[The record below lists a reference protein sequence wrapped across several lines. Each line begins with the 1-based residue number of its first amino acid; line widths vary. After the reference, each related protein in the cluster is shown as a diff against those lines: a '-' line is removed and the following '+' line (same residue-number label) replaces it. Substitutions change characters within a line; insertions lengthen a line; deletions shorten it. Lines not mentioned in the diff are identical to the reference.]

1 MTRYFYSALLLLIAG
16 LFVTGCEIANEED
29 NTKSFLIV
37 DQSDNKVLNNYEY
50 SKDSNILVR
59 TESYTPDQKVKKSI
73 EYEYDSSGNL
83 TRTTE
88 KSIGYPIKIISYETE
103 EIHDDQGRLIQTIRT
118 SSEGELLETF
128 YGYDENSKLRGV
140 VEYLNK
146 DSVLM
151 KDYDNN

>member
-1 MTRYFYSALLLLIAG
+1 MARCFYSALLLLIAG
-16 LFVTGCEIANEED
+16 LFITGCEIANEED

-50 SKDSNILVR
+50 SKDSNTLVR

-88 KSIGYPIKIISYETE
+88 KSIGYPIKINHGSYLIDHLYETVY
-103 EIHDDQGRLIQTIRT
+103 
-118 SSEGELLETF
+118 F
-128 YGYDENSKLRGV
+128 
-140 VEYLNK
+140 K
-146 DSVLM
+146 DIKHFQIVITLFSFECKINRPADVI
-151 KDYDNN
+151 KPGI